1 MKQLRNYLLVLTLV
15 FSALTFAACG
25 NDNNNGETTSVATT
39 TENTTSAKDKNQT
52 LSNTEIKKA
61 IQDCL
66 DLESAKSNGP
76 GMINDTTGDGV
87 VGDAIDDVEEG
98 VSDIIDGNDNN
109 DTTKNN
115 VKDNVTTK
123 K

>member
-1 MKQLRNYLLVLTLV
+1 MKIIVVYKIYLEDLTMKQLRNYLLVLTLV

-39 TENTTSAKDKNQT
+39 TENTTEN
-52 LSNTEIKKA
+52 
-61 IQDCL
+61 
-66 DLESAKSNGP
+66 NGGNS